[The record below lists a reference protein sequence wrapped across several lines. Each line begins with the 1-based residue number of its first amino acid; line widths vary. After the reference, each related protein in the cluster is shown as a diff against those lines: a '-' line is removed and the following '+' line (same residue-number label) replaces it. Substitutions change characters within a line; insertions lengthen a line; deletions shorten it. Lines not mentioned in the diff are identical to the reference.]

1 MFFIA
6 IQKIDQQVIKITI
19 EETITTSF
27 VNVEIFYLDSL
38 TELCADKTK
47 TCDLIIVDE
56 ISFTLFR
63 KEYK

>member
-6 IQKIDQQVIKITI
+6 IQKIDQQVIKNTI

-27 VNVEIFYLDSL
+27 VNVEIFYFDSL
-38 TELCADKTK
+38 LELCADKTK
-47 TCDLIIVDE
+47 TNDLIIVDE

-63 KEYK
+63 KGYK